1 VSSLV
6 VDDGDSAIAARPDA
20 VGPVMKTGDPFGDVG
35 IHELHEQGKLLG
47 ARRGYQQVRV
57 IGDDYE
63 GVEGH
68 LVGVLGLADDT
79 ENEVVELWGRPKQ
92 EPALK
97 SAGGN
102 LDEGVVGDEAKR
114 P

>member
-1 VSSLV
+1 
-6 VDDGDSAIAARPDA
+6 
-20 VGPVMKTGDPFGDVG
+20 M
-35 IHELHEQGKLLG
+35 
-47 ARRGYQQVRV
+47 
-57 IGDDYE
+57 IGDDDE
-63 GVEGH
+63 GVDGH
-68 LVGVLGLADDT
+68 LAGVLGLADDT
-79 ENEVVELWGRPKQ
+79 ENEVVELWGRPEQ